1 MEKEQADFIAQAIM
15 EPGLHA
21 QDDIRRKR
29 VARAAKV
36 ARNRR
41 IARVALAGSCI
52 GAAVA
57 YFSSI
62 NVFGGIVG
70 GGLAGWVL
78 GWLIIRRAA

>member
-1 MEKEQADFIAQAIM
+1 MEREQADFIAQAIL
-15 EPGLHA
+15 EPGLSA

-29 VARAAKV
+29 AVRAAKV

-52 GAAVA
+52 GAAIA
-57 YFSSI
+57 YFSSTH
-62 NVFGGIVG
+62 VFGGIIG